1 MSCHE
6 HEPQTRDPG
15 IVLSICAIRLFCPCV
30 MRNPNALAG
39 R

>member
-15 IVLSICAIRLFCPCV
+15 ILSICAIRLFCPCV